1 MLMLPIANNERYNV
15 TRLTVETLRSIFHE
29 IGGYTSYILL
39 VRIPQT

>member
-1 MLMLPIANNERYNV
+1 MLMLPVANNERYNV
-15 TRLTVETLRSIFHE
+15 TRLTVETLFHE